1 MKVGRITT
9 LVARHHLREGLHTK
23 TAVKK
28 GVTVALQWA
37 LAPIL
42 PRPLV
47 WLFKK
52 TLVPFLSTY
61 INVKVN
67 RAAINMRTNKQ
78 GRLLNKAATE
88 DERRQAF
95 YKLSSI

>member
-1 MKVGRITT
+1 MKFGRITT
-9 LVARHHLREGLHTK
+9 LVARHHIRDGLHTK
-23 TAVKK
+23 SAVKR
-28 GVTVALQWA
+28 GVAVALQWA
-37 LAPIL
+37 LTPIL

-47 WLFKK
+47 WLLKK
-52 TLVPFLSTY
+52 TLVPFLSMY

-67 RAAINMRTNKQ
+67 RAVINMRTNKQ

-95 YKLSSI
+95 YQLSSI